1 MWWQATQK
9 TCLEHSEY
17 SVHLDRQDE
26 HGNEVAEDAAEA
38 DPEAA

>member
-9 TCLEHSEY
+9 TCPEHSEN

-26 HGNEVAEDAAEA
+26 HGNEVAEGAAEA
-38 DPEAA
+38 IQEAA